1 MGTGKGR
8 GKMIKFIRKLFLT
21 GMTLVMLSASAFAAG
36 AVAQVDSVTYTE
48 PDSKLVY
55 PMVTGK
61 DRDKAAKVSSAIR
74 KDARIFMERVW
85 LDRLAGGTIKADMS
99 YETKINKADIVSFVV
114 TETTSPEK
122 AAHPTTNVK
131 GYIFS
136 MTEGRQ
142 LTFKDFDKVAETVHM
157 ADAYS
162 LASINKALTKQ
173 LAAKGITPLPG
184 FKGLKDRPSE
194 IYLDSNMHLH
204 ALIQPMEVAPY
215 AAGIIDVDL
224 EDK

>member
-1 MGTGKGR
+1 MV
-8 GKMIKFIRKLFLT
+8 KFIRKLFLT
-21 GMTLVMLSASAFAAG
+21 GMTMVMLSASAFAAG
-36 AVAQVDSVTYTE
+36 TVAQVDSVTYTE

-55 PMVTGK
+55 PMVTAQ

-74 KDARIFMERVW
+74 KDARVFMERVW

-99 YETKINKADIVSFVV
+99 YETKLNKADIVSFVL
-114 TETTSPEK
+114 TEVTSPEK
-122 AAHPTTNVK
+122 AAHPTKNVR
-131 GYIFS
+131 GYVFS

-142 LTFKDFDKVAETVHM
+142 LTLKDFDKVAKTVQM
-157 ADAYS
+157 PDVYS

-184 FKGLKDRPSE
+184 FKGLKERPTE
-194 IYLDSNMHLH
+194 IYLSADMHLH
-204 ALIQPMEVAPY
+204 ALFQPMEVAPY
-215 AAGIIDVDL
+215 AAGTIDVDL